1 MGDIVAAEAQKRT
14 WRSFT
19 REFKLSVYYNRIT
32 TTTKM
37 YYKQQTSLKSKEN
50 KWGIRLLEKKRLARR
65 KVKAKTYRVES
76 PISPSRRRTS
86 KQFCEKINLGQNI
99 KRWGFCQK
107 QSESCWKNIKLWLI
121 LTIQI
126 VGLLGFVGET
136 NYHFVERF
144 TFLKRLHHN
153 LNLQPRN
160 FMWSCHEN
168 GNAGHLHCT
177 TLQKKPETLVFCFRR
192 WENIRRKGFWRSL
205 V

>member
-1 MGDIVAAEAQKRT
+1 M
-14 WRSFT
+14 
-19 REFKLSVYYNRIT
+19 
-32 TTTKM
+32 
-37 YYKQQTSLKSKEN
+37 
-50 KWGIRLLEKKRLARR
+50 LEKKRLARR

-160 FMWSCHEN
+160 FMRSCHEN

-177 TLQKKPETLVFCFRR
+177 TLQKNQKPLSFVLDDGRTYDA
-192 WENIRRKGFWRSL
+192 KGSEEVWFSSNKSGLDKWQSATQSAFL
-205 V
+205 PTESQELDQQQSF